1 MQPETKLRLPA
12 RALRPESAECLA
24 GFKTELIQEKR
35 SAGTVAKRLGAA
47 RHFLVWLEIEGIQSS
62 AVDDAAIRRFRDHD
76 CTCPPSEGRS
86 GLYKQHV
93 PPPRKTLSRVH
104 RFVRFL
110 ENSGR
115 ARHPAELQQGY
126 RLVEEFQQWAS
137 AQGHT
142 PDMLAAYGGRARH
155 LLKWLH
161 LSRIP
166 MKALT
171 REVLERYFEHDCLCP
186 GIFRGLKNS
195 RAGADTV
202 FAIKKFVRFLAER
215 GTVPDALPVQKKTL
229 NPNLRRFHTWLRQ
242 HRGVVETTIKNRDRD
257 VTVLVADLGDD
268 PTKYDAALVRQ
279 VLLRR
284 FANASAAR
292 AQALTSAMRMYLRFL
307 SSTGDC
313 PASLVGAVPRAA
325 LWSLGTL
332 PRYLPMEDIEKV
344 IASCNRGWPVDIR
357 NRAILLLLARL
368 ALRAGDVRFL
378 QLNDIDW
385 TDAELH
391 LRGKSRRSV
400 RLPLPQD
407 VGDALLAY
415 IETARPRVPEQ
426 TVFLRSR
433 APHRPFAHSTAISGL
448 VHYALKRAG
457 VDSPNGRG
465 AHVFR
470 HSAATHLLRSG
481 ASLETVGALLRH
493 ETSSTTQIYAKVDLP
508 MLQQVAQPWMGGV
521 R

>member
-1 MQPETKLRLPA
+1 MRPETKLRLPA
-12 RALRPESAECLA
+12 RALRKGSAECLA
-24 GFKTELIQEKR
+24 EFRTQLLQEKHC
-35 SAGTVAKRLGAA
+35 AETVVRRLCAA
-47 RHFLVWLEIEGIQSS
+47 RHFLVWLEIAGIQPS

-76 CTCPPSEGRS
+76 CMCPPREGCS
-86 GLYKQHV
+86 GLYKLHA
-93 PPPRKTLSRVH
+93 PRPQKTMAGVH

-115 ARHPAELQQGY
+115 TAHPGELQQGC
-126 RLVEEFQQWAS
+126 RLVEEFQEWAS

-142 PDMLAAYGGRARH
+142 PNMLVTYGHRSRH
-155 LLKWLH
+155 LLIWLH

-171 REVLERYFEHDCLCP
+171 VEVLGRYFEHDCLCP
-186 GIFRGLKNS
+186 GIYARFKNS

-202 FAIKKFVRFLAER
+202 FGVKKFVRFLAAR
-215 GTVPDALPVQKKTL
+215 GTVPDAHLVRKKPL

-242 HRGVVETTIKNRDRD
+242 HRGVCEATVKEHDRE
-257 VTVLVADLGDD
+257 VTVLVGDLGDD

-292 AQALTSAMRMYLRFL
+292 ARALTSAMRMYLRYL

-313 PASLVGAVPRAA
+313 PASLVGAVPRAG
-325 LWSLGTL
+325 LWSLATL

-344 IASCNRGWPVDIR
+344 IASCNRGQPVDIR

-385 TDAELH
+385 TNAELH
-391 LRGKSRRSV
+391 LRGKSKRSV

-415 IETARPRVPEQ
+415 IETARPRVPEP

-433 APHRPFAHSTAISGL
+433 APHRPFAYSTTISRL
-448 VHYALKRAG
+448 VHFALKRAG
-457 VDSPNGRG
+457 VDSPSGRG
-465 AHVFR
+465 AHIFR

-493 ETSSTTQIYAKVDLP
+493 ETSFTTQIYAKVDLP
-508 MLQQVAQPWMGGV
+508 MLQQVAQPWMGDL

>member
-1 MQPETKLRLPA
+1 MRPETKLRLPA
-12 RALRPESAECLA
+12 RALRPESAESLA
-24 GFKTELIQEKR
+24 EFKTQLLQEKR
-35 SAGTVAKRLGAA
+35 SAEAVVRDLGAA
-47 RHFLVWLEIEGIQSS
+47 RHFLVWLEIEEIPPS
-62 AVDDAAIRRFRDHD
+62 AVDNAALLRFRDHD
-76 CTCPPSEGRS
+76 CMCPPREGPS
-86 GLYKQHV
+86 GLYKQHS
-93 PPPRKTLSRVH
+93 PPRQQTWPRVH

-110 ENSGR
+110 ENTGR
-115 ARHPAELQQGY
+115 TAHPGELQQGH
-126 RLVEEFQQWAS
+126 RLLDEFQEWAS

-142 PDMLAAYGGRARH
+142 PNMLAAFGSCSRH
-155 LLKWLH
+155 LLIWLH

-171 REVLERYFEHDCLCP
+171 VEVLEGFFEHDCLCP
-186 GIFRGLKNS
+186 YIFNRFKNS

-202 FAIKKFVRFLAER
+202 FGVKKFVRFLAAR
-215 GTVPDALPVQKKTL
+215 GVVPDAHRVRKKPL

-242 HRGVVETTIKNRDRD
+242 HRGIGETTIKDHDRD
-257 VTVLVADLGDD
+257 ATLLLADLGDD

-292 AQALTSAMRMYLRFL
+292 AQRLTSAMRMYLRFL

-313 PASLVGAVPRAA
+313 PASLVGAVPRAG
-325 LWSLGTL
+325 LWSLATL

-344 IASCNRGWPVDIR
+344 IASCNRGRPVDIR
-357 NRAILLLLARL
+357 NRAIFLLLARL

-385 TDAELH
+385 TNAELH

-407 VGDALLAY
+407 AGDALLAY

-433 APHRPFAHSTAISGL
+433 APHRPFAYSTAISRL
-448 VHYALKRAG
+448 VHFALKRAG
-457 VDSPNGRG
+457 VDSPSGRG
-465 AHVFR
+465 AHIFR

-481 ASLETVGALLRH
+481 ASLETVGAVLRH
-493 ETSSTTQIYAKVDLP
+493 EAFRSTEIYAKVDLP
-508 MLQQVAQPWMGGV
+508 MLQQVAQPWM
-521 R
+521 

>member
-1 MQPETKLRLPA
+1 MRPETKLRLPA
-12 RALRPESAECLA
+12 RALKPESAECLA
-24 GFKTELIQEKR
+24 EFRTELIQEKR

-47 RHFLVWLEIEGIQSS
+47 RHFLVWLETEGIQPS
-62 AVDDAAIRRFRDHD
+62 AVDDAATRRFRDHD
-76 CTCPPSEGRS
+76 CTCPPSGGRS

-93 PPPRKTLSRVH
+93 PPPRQTLPRVH

-115 ARHPAELQQGY
+115 TAHPAELQQGY
-126 RLVEEFQQWAS
+126 RRVEEFQEWAL

-142 PDMLAAYGGRARH
+142 LNMLVTYGRCARH
-155 LLKWLH
+155 LLIWLH

-171 REVLERYFEHDCLCP
+171 LEALERYFEHDCLCP
-186 GIFRGLKNS
+186 GIHARFKNS

-202 FAIKKFVRFLAER
+202 FGVKKFVRFLAAR
-215 GTVPDALPVQKKTL
+215 GVVPDGHVVRKKPL

-242 HRGVVETTIKNRDRD
+242 HRGVGDTTIKEHDRD
-257 VTVLVADLGDD
+257 VTVLVADLGKD
-268 PTKYDAALVRQ
+268 PTKYDAELVRQ

-284 FANASAAR
+284 FANVSTAR
-292 AQALTSAMRMYLRFL
+292 AQRLTSAMRVYLRFL

-313 PASLVGAVPRAA
+313 PASLVGAVPRAG
-325 LWSLGTL
+325 LWSLATL
-332 PRYLPMEDIEKV
+332 PRYLPKEDIEKV
-344 IASCNRGWPVDIR
+344 IASCNRGRPVDIR

-385 TDAELH
+385 TNAELH

-415 IETARPRVPEQ
+415 IETARPRVPEE

-433 APHRPFAHSTAISGL
+433 APHRPFAYSTTISRL

-457 VDSPNGRG
+457 VDSPSGRG
-465 AHVFR
+465 AHIFR

-493 ETSSTTQIYAKVDLP
+493 EVSRSTQIYAKVDLP
-508 MLQQVAQPWMGGV
+508 MLQQVAQPWMGDV